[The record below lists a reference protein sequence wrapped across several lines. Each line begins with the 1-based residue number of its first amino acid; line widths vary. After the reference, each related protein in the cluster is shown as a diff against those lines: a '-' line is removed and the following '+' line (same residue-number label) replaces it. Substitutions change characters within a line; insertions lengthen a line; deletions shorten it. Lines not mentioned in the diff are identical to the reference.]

1 MANMEIANIANNN
14 NNNNNGDNNGEMSQ
28 EEREFIEAA
37 QKRAR
42 SASNIL
48 RSMTNPSDAGKAMSL
63 KKPRIQV
70 AKTKQ
75 TNLTNQPIT
84 CSNGTSM
91 IHPSDK
97 CVALDP
103 ITYCSK
109 CLSNPT

>member
-48 RSMTNPSDAGKAMSL
+48 RSMTNPSDAGKAMSFQ
-63 KKPRIQV
+63 KNK
-70 AKTKQ
+70 
-75 TNLTNQPIT
+75 NSG
-84 CSNGTSM
+84 C
-91 IHPSDK
+91 
-97 CVALDP
+97 
-103 ITYCSK
+103 
-109 CLSNPT
+109 